1 MENNFIDLHIHP
13 ALKPLGKSFERTP
26 GVNSSRRSDPNSIWY
41 YDPPTFKDKL
51 INLAVSLTKF
61 RQADFTTLAY
71 GGAHVVFVSLC
82 GLEKGFVMN
91 KLGTRLT
98 GDLLNDLVIGIGR
111 KRIDH
116 IQAMKDYFTDLKLEY
131 DFYKQLDGHRYKID
145 GEWYQYRIVN
155 GFDEIDSPIDEGVN
169 TIYVIL
175 TIEGTQVFNSGLM
188 SMGIT
193 ADEKEVLGN
202 LRQMKQWDKRIFF
215 VGMAHH
221 FYNEQ
226 CGHAQS
232 LSGIAKKI
240 CDQTDGMNTGFTDL
254 GLKVLHGLLDN
265 TNGKRILIDVK
276 HLSVKARQHYYS
288 ILGNEYAGEKIPII
302 VSHGA
307 VTGLK
312 SYENQVVEIQGS
324 SGKFLEDEINFYD
337 DEILRIDETRGI
349 FGLQLDERRVS
360 SKTYLKQSSM
370 KTSRRKMLFAKS
382 QLVWNQIQHV
392 AEVLDKA
399 GRFAWGIQAIG
410 SDYDGMIDPLN
421 GFWTAEE
428 MPLLDSY
435 LEKHAFN
442 YLKSP
447 DSAHLNSFNRIKAS
461 EIVQRFMHDNAYE
474 FLSRNF

>member
-13 ALKPLGKSFERTP
+13 AMKPLGKSFDRTP
-26 GVNSSRRSDPNSIWY
+26 GVNSTRRNDPSSIWY

-51 INLAVSLTKF
+51 INIAITLTKF
-61 RQADFTTLAY
+61 RQSDFTSLAY
-71 GGAHVVFVSLC
+71 GGAHVVFVALS

-91 KLGTRLT
+91 KLGTRLI
-98 GDLLNDLVIGIGR
+98 GDLLNNLVIGIGR

-116 IQAMKDYFTDLKLEY
+116 IQSMKDYFTDLKLEY
-131 DFYKQLDGHRYKID
+131 DFYKQLDGHKYKID
-145 GEWYQYRIVN
+145 GEWFSYRIVN
-155 GFDEIDSPIDEGVN
+155 CFEEIDLPSEEGVN

-175 TIEGTQVFNSGLM
+175 TVEGTQVFNSGLM

-193 ADEKEVLGN
+193 ADETEVLDN

-226 CGHAQS
+226 CGHAPS
-232 LSGIAKKI
+232 LHGIARKI
-240 CDQTDGMNTGFTDL
+240 CDQTDGVNTGFTDL
-254 GLKVLHGLLDN
+254 GLKVLHELLDN
-265 TNGKRILIDVK
+265 TNNKRILIDLK
-276 HLSVKARQHYYS
+276 HLSIKARQQYYS
-288 ILGNEYAGEKIPII
+288 ILENAYAGENIPLI

-312 SYENQVVEIQGS
+312 SHGNQVIDIQGS
-324 SGKFLEDEINFYD
+324 SGKFQEEEINFYD
-337 DEILRIDETRGI
+337 DEILKIDESRGI
-349 FGLQLDERRVS
+349 FGLQLDERRIA
-360 SKTYLKQSSM
+360 SKTLLKQSSF
-370 KTSRRKMLFAKS
+370 KTSRRKMLYVKS
-382 QLVWNQIQHV
+382 QLVWNQVQHI

-421 GFWTAEE
+421 GFWTAED

-442 YLKSP
+442 YLNSAE
-447 DSAHLNSFNRIKAS
+447 SAHLNSFNRIKTS
-461 EIVQRFMHDNAYE
+461 EIIQRFMHDNAFE